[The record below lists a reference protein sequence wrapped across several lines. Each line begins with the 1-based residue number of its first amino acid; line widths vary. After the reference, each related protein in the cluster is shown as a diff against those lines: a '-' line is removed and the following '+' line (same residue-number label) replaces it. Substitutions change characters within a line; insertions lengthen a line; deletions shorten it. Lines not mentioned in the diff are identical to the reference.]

1 MIPYVS
7 RKEVFDMEM
16 KKTSVYLSEEDR
28 ERLRQLAERKGESQ
42 AWVLREALLAYDA
55 SMPDKNFAIFNMR
68 GDPDGPG
75 IPHFDDP
82 QDFNDWVEETI
93 KDGLVEEYEEQM
105 REAAK
110 FFR

>member
-1 MIPYVS
+1 MIPYVG

-55 SMPDKNFAIFNMR
+55 SMPDKNFAIFNMA
-68 GDPDGPG
+68 DEDGARF
-75 IPHFDDP
+75 PHFDDP
-82 QDFNDWVEETI
+82 QEFSDWVEKTM